1 MKTQYF
7 ALFFAVASILACSTL
22 ALAQHPPGKQNAAA
36 QESAERTKTGSESG
50 NADQPV
56 AIVAGEKIYQRDLAA
71 ATASQMLQ
79 IHQQEYKIESQALDE
94 LIRKKLVDGE
104 ARRQGVS
111 VDKLYEMEVDSKLGE
126 PSDEE
131 VEGYFLA
138 IKSQVNQP
146 FKDVKAQLK
155 TAVKMLKAQQARLE
169 YADSLRAKAQVIV
182 LLQPPKVEV
191 GYDSARVQ
199 GNPEAP
205 VTIVEFSDFQCPY
218 CKKAAATLNDLLAK
232 YGDRVKLAYRDFP
245 MRQLHPQ
252 AELAAEAS
260 RCAGEQGKYWQFH
273 DALYADQSKLDAPG
287 LTATAL
293 RLGLDEKVF
302 QACLASGKFRAQV
315 EQDLQDGTRAGVTG
329 TPAFFING
337 VFLNGA
343 QPQAEFEKII
353 DRELA
358 AADSKG
364 STKAS
369 R

>member
-1 MKTQYF
+1 MKTRHV
-7 ALFFAVASILACSTL
+7 ALFSPAVLILACSTL
-22 ALAQHPPGKQNAAA
+22 AFPQHSSGKPDAA
-36 QESAERTKTGSESG
+36 SAERTGTISEPG

-56 AIVAGEKIYQRDLAA
+56 AIVAGEKIFQRDLAA

-79 IHQQEYKIESQALDE
+79 IREQEYKVKSQALDE
-94 LIRKKLVDGE
+94 LIRKKLVEDE
-104 ARRQGVS
+104 ARRRGVS
-111 VDKLYEMEVDSKLGE
+111 VEKLYQMEVDSKLGD
-126 PSDEE
+126 PSDDE
-131 VEGYFLA
+131 VEGYYLA
-138 IKSQVNQP
+138 VKSQINQP
-146 FKDVKAQLK
+146 LKDVKAQLK
-155 TAVKMLKAQQARLE
+155 MGVKMLKAQQARLE

-199 GNPEAP
+199 GNPDAP

-218 CKKAAATLNDLLAK
+218 CKKAAGTLNDLLAK
-232 YGDRVKLAYRDFP
+232 YDGKIKLAYRDFP

-252 AELAAEAS
+252 AQLAAEAS
-260 RCAGEQGKYWQFH
+260 RCAGEQGKYWEYH

-287 LTATAL
+287 LTAAAL
-293 RLGLDEKVF
+293 KLGLDEKVF
-302 QACLASGKFRAQV
+302 QACLASGKFKAQV

-337 VFLNGA
+337 IFVNGA

-358 AADSKG
+358 AAGSKE
-364 STKAS
+364 SAKVS